1 MKNLITLLITL
12 LISMAGF
19 AQPGFN
25 YKAIIKDGSGNLVTG
40 QNIDLKFTL
49 EFDGGVEFG
58 IITQYE
64 ELHNTS
70 TDSNG
75 IAIVN
80 IGEGTL
86 LSGSFPATNW
96 IQNTYI
102 IIEVDLEQDG
112 TFVNLGTSYFKKV
125 PMAIH
130 AKRADIA
137 TTANNVVFENSNNKV
152 SNSGGSL
159 QYDDF
164 VFGSAQLNNDQNSN
178 IDNSRMFFDK
188 DQGAFRAGITSDN
201 GGTASEAW
209 DFSNRGEAS
218 FATGNG
224 TIASGTNS
232 TALGLMTE
240 ASGTNSAAFGSA
252 TTASGDDSTAMG
264 WFTIAS
270 GSQSTAKGFS
280 TLASGAY
287 SSATGYGTIASGLY
301 STAIGLISTASGSYS
316 TAIGAYLTAPSA
328 GEFVIGSNN
337 LNYTLSNTNG
347 LGDTNW
353 NPTDRLFVIG
363 NGESTS
369 LKSNALTVLKNGKVG
384 IGRDTPASLL
394 EVAHDNTPPT
404 FGDRTDAFSIRNKF
418 TNQSWQFYTATY
430 LNLYHNGAFRGSWN
444 STSGAYV
451 TASDRRVKK
460 DITPL
465 ESGTLNKVLQ
475 LNPVSYLM
483 KDQTNTKRNLGLIS
497 QEVQEIFPSLTHYVE
512 ESDLLTLSYTE
523 LIPILIKALQE
534 QQAIIEAQNSQ
545 LKDQDTKINGITAE
559 LAELKTLDQRIK
571 QLEHLIKTAQ
581 Q

>member
-1 MKNLITLLITL
+1 MKKSITLVIALM
-12 LISMAGF
+12 ISVASF

-25 YKAIIKDGSGNLVTG
+25 YKAMVKDGDGNLVIN

-49 EFDGGVEFG
+49 EYDGGVEFG
-58 IITQYE
+58 IITLYE

-70 TDSNG
+70 TDING
-75 IAIVN
+75 IVIVN

-86 LSGSFPATNW
+86 VSGSFPTTNW
-96 IQNTYI
+96 IQWTYI

-137 TTANNVVFENSNNKV
+137 TTANNVVFENSFNKV

-232 TALGLMTE
+232 TALGLSTE

-270 GSQSTAKGFS
+270 GSQSTAKGYS

-287 SSATGYGTIASGLY
+287 SSATGYGTVASGLY

-369 LKSNALTVLKNGKVG
+369 LKSNAVTILKNGKVG
-384 IGRDTPASLL
+384 IGRDMPASLL
-394 EVAHDNTPPT
+394 EVAHGNTPPT
-404 FGDRTDAFSIRNKF
+404 FEDRTDAFSIRNKS
-418 TNQSWQFYTATY
+418 TNQSWQFHTSTY
-430 LNLYHNGAFRGSWN
+430 LNLYFNGSFRGSWN

-451 TASDRRVKK
+451 QASDRRVKK
-460 DITPL
+460 DITSI
-465 ESGTLNKVLQ
+465 ENGTLNKVMR

-483 KDQTNTKRNLGLIS
+483 KDQTDTKRNLGLIS
-497 QEVQEIFPSLTHYVE
+497 QEVQEIFPSITHYVE

-523 LIPILIKALQE
+523 LIPVLIKALQE
-534 QQAIIEAQNSQ
+534 QQNIIDTQNQKIDVQGSKIEQFEASIKN
-545 LKDQDTKINGITAE
+545 LI
-559 LAELKTLDQRIK
+559 QRMER
-571 QLEHLIKTAQ
+571 LEPGNQ
-581 Q
+581 